1 MADKNTSW
9 GAIADWY
16 DGLVEDTTDSYQKN
30 VLMPNLIRIVAPR
43 VGMTVLDVACGQ
55 GYFARAFASN
65 GANVIATDIS
75 GELIKLANE
84 HKTDKLKPLSTND
97 RGRGPS
103 KTEVVKGKI
112 EGKINRDTGQPVKG
126 SLEFQVASSDKLS
139 IVKDGSIDVAVIV
152 LALQNIEKLSETIQ
166 ECSRTL
172 KVGGKLIIV
181 LNHPAFRIPK
191 KSSWRWEENNGIRQL
206 ADKSQSL
213 FSAKAGDEELGTKD
227 EGGLVGKE
235 QQKMFRRIDSYM
247 SDAQIRVDMTPG
259 EKVADKKKF
268 TVSFHRPL
276 QSYFKAIN
284 KAGLAVTRLEEW
296 ISHKKSE
303 KGLRGA
309 EEDRMRKEI
318 PMFLM
323 IESRKG

>member
-30 VLMPNLIRIVAPR
+30 VLMPNLIRLVAPR
-43 VGMTVLDVACGQ
+43 AGMTILDVACGQ

-65 GANVIATDIS
+65 GADVIATDIS

-84 HKTDKLKPLSTND
+84 HKTDKLKPIGSGGNAGQVGGGGSG
-97 RGRGPS
+97 RNEKGRGMT
-103 KTEVVKGKI
+103 KTEIIKGKI
-112 EGKINRDTGQPVKG
+112 EGKINRDTGQLIPPAG
-126 SLEFQVASSDKLS
+126 GGNLEFQVASSDKLS

-152 LALQNIEKLSETIQ
+152 LALQNIEKLSETLQ

-191 KSSWRWEENNGIRQL
+191 NSSWRW
-206 ADKSQSL
+206 
-213 FSAKAGDEELGTKD
+213 DEK
-227 EGGLVGKE
+227 EGK
-235 QQKMFRRIDSYM
+235 QFRRTDAYM

-259 EKVADKKKF
+259 EKSADKKKF

-303 KGLRGA
+303 KGPRGA

>member
-30 VLMPNLIRIVAPR
+30 VLMPGLIRLVAPR

-65 GANVIATDIS
+65 GADVIATDIS

-126 SLEFQVASSDKLS
+126 NLEFQVASSDKLS

-152 LALQNIEKLSETIQ
+152 LALQNIEKLSETMQ

-191 KSSWRWEENNGIRQL
+191 NSSWRWEE
-206 ADKSQSL
+206 
-213 FSAKAGDEELGTKD
+213 
-227 EGGLVGKE
+227 KE
-235 QQKMFRRIDSYM
+235 NKQFRRVDAYM
-247 SDAQIRVDMTPG
+247 SDAQIKVDMTPG
-259 EKVADKKKF
+259 EKSADKKKF

-303 KGLRGA
+303 KGPRG
-309 EEDRMRKEI
+309 DQ
-318 PMFLM
+318 
-323 IESRKG
+323 